1 MDQIGG
7 MHACMDGEELE
18 LTVRELS
25 FAFAFSINPVA
36 VVGVILGV
44 VLWVPVEVGLGA
56 ETVAEAA
63 VAVADVELAA
73 QAEDASVAL
82 WIWEVM
88 VSLWESGVIWG

>member
-1 MDQIGG
+1 
-7 MHACMDGEELE
+7 
-18 LTVRELS
+18 
-25 FAFAFSINPVA
+25 
-36 VVGVILGV
+36 
-44 VLWVPVEVGLGA
+44 LGA